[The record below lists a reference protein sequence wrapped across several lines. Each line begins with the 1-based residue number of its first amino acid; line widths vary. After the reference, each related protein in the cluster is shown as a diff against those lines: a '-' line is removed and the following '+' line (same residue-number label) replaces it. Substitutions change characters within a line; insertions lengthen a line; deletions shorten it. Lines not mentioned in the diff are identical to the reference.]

1 MSSLTGCADGS
12 SVAGAIYAIYRSAEA
27 GLRAS
32 PAAAAKLLAF
42 ASISLVRFESGWIS
56 SIFVLFERGE
66 GQLFVPFWVTVFIHF
81 KLLNESST
89 DIELKLKEAK
99 VARIEYDLIEAMQS

>member
-12 SVAGAIYAIYRSAEA
+12 SVAGAICAIYRSAEA

-32 PAAAAKLLAF
+32 AAAAAKLFAF
-42 ASISLVRFESGWIS
+42 ANISFVRFESGWIS
-56 SIFVLFERGE
+56 SIFVLFERGR
-66 GQLFVPFWVTVFIHF
+66 LACCAFWVTVFIHF
-81 KLLNESST
+81 KLLIESSS

-99 VARIEYDLIEAMQS
+99 VARIEYDLIEVVQS

>member
-12 SVAGAIYAIYRSAEA
+12 SVAGAICAIYRSAEA

-32 PAAAAKLLAF
+32 AAAAAKLFAF
-42 ASISLVRFESGWIS
+42 ANISFVRFESGWIS
-56 SIFVLFERGE
+56 SIFVLFERGRLACCAFF
-66 GQLFVPFWVTVFIHF
+66 GVTVFIHF

-89 DIELKLKEAK
+89 DIELKLNKAK
-99 VARIEYDLIEAMQS
+99 VARIEYDFIEAMQS